1 MSNVT
6 YDLRVGNNLDLLPQM
21 PSNSVDAVITDPP
34 YEIGFMGRAWDSTGI
49 AYSVDLWREVLRV
62 LKPGG
67 HLAAF
72 GATRSYHRMAVAIED
87 AGFEIRDTFVW
98 MYGSGFPKSLDVSKA
113 IDKAAGA
120 ERKVVGEYKGAANY
134 NTPSGFPMGGQGQTV
149 VKVTAPSTENAKK
162 WEGWG
167 TALKPAYEPA
177 VLARKPLSGT
187 VVANVLQW
195 GTGAINI
202 DGCRI
207 GDEEM
212 AVTKSDGTI
221 VSQNHAMAAPN
232 TGRVDMGTKTGR
244 WPANVMHD
252 GSPEVVACFPQTG
265 PAKRSSRGNGG
276 DGVTS
281 FNWSTDGVRGHDDNG
296 GSAARFFYTAKAPTW
311 EREVGLDEMAPEAG
325 RANIHPTVKPVD
337 LMRYLCR
344 MLCPPSGIVLDPFM
358 GSGSTGMAAMME
370 GFSFIGLELDPKHLE
385 ISRGRIEAARTRKV
399 IVTGGK
405 VKDSGVS
412 PKQESLF

>member
-6 YDLRVGNNLDLLPQM
+6 FSLRVGNNLDLLPQM

-34 YEIGFMGRAWDSTGI
+34 YEIGFMGRKWDSSGI
-49 AYSVDLWREVLRV
+49 AYNVDLWREVLRV

-120 ERKVVGEYKGAANY
+120 ERKVVAEYKGAANY
-134 NTPSGFPMGGQGQTV
+134 DTPSGFSVGGLGQTT
-149 VKVTAPSTENAKK
+149 VKVTEPATENAKK
-162 WEGWG
+162 WDGWG

-187 VVANVLQW
+187 VIGNVLQW

-212 AVTKSDGTI
+212 AVTKSDGI
-221 VSQNHAMAAPN
+221 IGSRNHAMDGPN
-232 TGRVDMGTKTGR
+232 TGRIEAGTKTGR
-244 WPANVMHD
+244 WPANIMHD
-252 GSPEVVACFPQTG
+252 GSPEVLACFP
-265 PAKRSSRGNGG
+265 
-276 DGVTS
+276 
-281 FNWSTDGVRGHDDNG
+281 RGHDDDG

-311 EREVGLDEMAPEAG
+311 EREVGLSELPPSSGG

-344 MLCPPSGIVLDPFM
+344 MLCPPNGTVLDPFM
-358 GSGSTGMAAMME
+358 GSGSTGMAAVME
-370 GFSFIGLELDPKHLE
+370 GFSFIGLELDPHHVA
-385 ISRGRIEAARTRKV
+385 IAQGRIEAARTHKI
-399 IVTGGK
+399 IVQGGK
-405 VKDSGVS
+405 IKDSGVS